1 MLGQNLKLKIISK
14 ELESWNCHCGP
25 IFIFVLN
32 FFNSSNH
39 KLTKAPKKNKGG
51 KTKEQNGRTHI
62 QEDKWTT

>member
-14 ELESWNCHCGP
+14 ELKSSNCNYGP
-25 IFIFVLN
+25 IFILIFN
-32 FFNSSNH
+32 FKNSFNH

-62 QEDKWTT
+62 QEDK